1 MTRTWGRAGA
11 LVLLPVLLVGCTPD
25 EEPRPAATAVP
36 TSPAPG
42 ADLVCGMDRADVEAV
57 SGVDVESD
65 GGELSVVDGV
75 GTGECQVFTRDA
87 KWMMNVKL
95 HDVTSPAG
103 VEARANIAGTG
114 EGVREPDVVYTTRE
128 GAIWGDVDA
137 EEGAPTLNA
146 TSYVVVGDTLVT
158 MLLRYGQVDR
168 DRQRDQLALTEQI
181 AATYGLDPGAAGS

>member
-1 MTRTWGRAGA
+1 M
-11 LVLLPVLLVGCTPD
+11 LLPVVLVGCTPD
-25 EEPRPAATAVP
+25 EGPRPAATAVP

-65 GGELSVVDGV
+65 GGELTVVDGV
-75 GTGECQVFTRDA
+75 GTGECQVYTRDA
-87 KWMMNVKL
+87 TWMMNVKF
-95 HDVTSPAG
+95 HDVASADG
-103 VEARANIAGTG
+103 IEARAKIAGTQ

-137 EEGAPTLNA
+137 QEGAPTLNA
-146 TSYVVVGDTLVT
+146 TSRVVVGDTVVT
-158 MLLRYGQVDR
+158 VLLRYGQADR

-181 AATYGLDPGAAGS
+181 AATYGLDPGTAAS